1 MRSAIRR
8 KTGLLLLLYPL
19 FCGFSWAQ
27 QPLKPLADPATGRE
41 AFLAA
46 TIGAMMLCGVA
57 SFLALGR
64 ASERTHVALAMLVV
78 LIGGFGELVLFG
90 RFLYENPVAAVIVLL
105 LMIGM
110 LKFISQFESSRRPDR
125 KQSKEL

>member
-1 MRSAIRR
+1 MRSAIGREL
-8 KTGLLLLLYPL
+8 GLLPLLTLL

-27 QPLKPLADPATGRE
+27 EPLKPLSAPATGRE

-46 TIGAMMLCGVA
+46 TIGAMMLCGVI

-64 ASERTHVALAMLVV
+64 ISERTHVALAMLVV

-90 RFLYENPVAAVIVLL
+90 RFFYENPVGAVIVLL
-105 LMIGM
+105 LVIGT
-110 LKFISQFESSRRPDR
+110 LKFISQFETSRRPDR
-125 KQSKEL
+125 KPSKE